1 MFSQSFSEHSL
12 NLIVRQ
18 QDRGHCLRT
27 LRREFGVVAPANGSP
42 AGQAAGPCVL
52 GGTERVA
59 TVSVVGVSAWNGSG
73 RGPAP
78 AGGSL
83 ASLAFGALG
92 RCGTRVIAVAQAAS
106 RPAASRPAAG
116 RPAATEQAVS
126 FCIPEEQMA
135 DTVCFLHRE
144 LGLEDEEGKSRSH
157 GGHGAR

>member
-12 NLIVRQ
+12 NLIVRE

-27 LRREFGVVAPANGSP
+27 LRREFEVVVP
-42 AGQAAGPCVL
+42 AGQSAGPCVL
-52 GGTERVA
+52 GSTERVA
-59 TVSVVGVSAWNGSG
+59 TVSVVGVSAWDGNG

-78 AGGSL
+78 ARGSL

-92 RCGTRVIAVAQAAS
+92 RCGTRVIAVAQAAG
-106 RPAASRPAAG
+106 RPAAG

-135 DTVCFLHRE
+135 DTVRFLHRE
-144 LGLEDEEGKSRSH
+144 LGLEDER
-157 GGHGAR
+157 